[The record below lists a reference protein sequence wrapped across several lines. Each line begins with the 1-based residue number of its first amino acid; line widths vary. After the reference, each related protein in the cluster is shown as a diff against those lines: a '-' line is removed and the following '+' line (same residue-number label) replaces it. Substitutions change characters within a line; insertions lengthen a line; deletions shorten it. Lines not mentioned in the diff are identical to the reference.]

1 MMKKIGILILVFMLG
16 VSGFAQTKTG
26 IEKNNYVVS
35 TSKIPQLEP
44 IILTAEALKQEDGH
58 NFGDFQIVLYGQNV
72 KELTNKEK
80 MSNYIKK
87 TKAAGVEIKVCKLS
101 INYLKIDKK
110 DLHPYIKVVDHAFT
124 HLLQLQKNKNY
135 YSIEL

>member
-1 MMKKIGILILVFMLG
+1 MKKIGILILVFMLG
-16 VSGFAQTKTG
+16 VSGFAQTKSG

-44 IILTAEALKQEDGH
+44 ITLTAEALKQEDGKR
-58 NFGDFQIVLYGQNV
+58 FGDFQIVLYGPNV
-72 KELTNKEK
+72 KELTDKEK
-80 MSNYIKK
+80 MKNYVEKA
-87 TKAAGVEIKVCKLS
+87 KAAGVEIKVCKLS
-101 INYLKIDKK
+101 INFLKIDKK
-110 DLHPYIKVVDHAFT
+110 VLHPYVKVVDHAFT

>member
-1 MMKKIGILILVFMLG
+1 MKKIGILILVFMLG
-16 VSGFAQTKTG
+16 VSGFAQTKSG

-44 IILTAEALKQEDGH
+44 IILTAEALKQEDG
-58 NFGDFQIVLYGQNV
+58 NKFGDFQIVLYGRNV
-72 KELTNKEK
+72 KELTDKEK
-80 MSNYIKK
+80 MKNYVEKA
-87 TKAAGVEIKVCKLS
+87 KAAGVEIKVCKLS
-101 INYLKIDKK
+101 INFLKIDIK
-110 DLHPYIKVVDHAFT
+110 DLHPYVKVVDHAFT

>member
-1 MMKKIGILILVFMLG
+1 MKKIGILILVFMLG
-16 VSGFAQTKTG
+16 VSGFAQTKSG
-26 IEKNNYVVS
+26 FEKNNYVVS

-44 IILTAEALKQEDGH
+44 IILTAEALKQEDGQK
-58 NFGDFQIVLYGQNV
+58 FGDFQIVLYGPNV
-72 KELTNKEK
+72 EELTDKEK

-87 TKAAGVEIKVCKLS
+87 AKPAGVEIKVCKLS
-101 INYLKIDKK
+101 INFLKIDIK
-110 DLHPYIKVVDHAFT
+110 DLHPYVKVVDHAFT